1 MTCQGCGAE
10 NPVYANCCMDCGK
23 PLTATPAPIKIV
35 PAEPASPA
43 LRRRMVVIGFLC
55 GLIALPIVFIVS
67 ALLIPA
73 VLRARISSNEAA
85 AVTALRQMNRAAV
98 EYAAT
103 YGNGFPPDLRTLDK
117 RESSAGCDSA
127 GLLNDRALT
136 AGRKSGY
143 DFVYSLGPNPNGP
156 ESSPRAR
163 ANGCTKAGSSAYEIH
178 ANPVG
183 PGTTGQRGFFTD
195 QTGIIRWEDMRPAT
209 ADSQPLR

>member
-10 NPVYANCCMDCGK
+10 NPVYANFCMDCGK

-35 PAEPASPA
+35 PVEPASPG

-55 GLIALPIVFIVS
+55 GLIALPLVFIVS

-73 VLRARISSNEAA
+73 VLRARIGSNEAA
-85 AVTALRQMNRAAV
+85 AVATLRQINRAAV

-103 YGNGFPPDLRTLDK
+103 YGNGFPPDLRTLDNHGT
-117 RESSAGCDSA
+117 SANCDSA
-127 GLLNDRALT
+127 ALLVDRALA

-143 DFVYSLGPNPNGP
+143 DFIYSLEPSPSG
-156 ESSPRAR
+156 SHLSPRAQ
-163 ANGCTKAGSSAYEIH
+163 ANGCTKGGSSAYEIH
-178 ANPVG
+178 ANPVE

-195 QTGIIRWEDMRPAT
+195 QTGIIRWEDLRPAS
-209 ADSQPLR
+209 ANSEPLR